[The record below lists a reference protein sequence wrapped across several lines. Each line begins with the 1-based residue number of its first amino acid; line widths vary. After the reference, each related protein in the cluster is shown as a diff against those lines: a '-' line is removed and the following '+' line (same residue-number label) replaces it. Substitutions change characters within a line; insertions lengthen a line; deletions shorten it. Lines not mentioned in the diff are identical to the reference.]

1 MPGAPRGH
9 QIPSPSIPTRSTLN
23 LRAVPHS
30 PLPVGAIPLPARNVV
45 QFRLHHGP
53 RWPIK
58 TYLVKWSGNKPVSRN
73 RGGSPHP
80 LLGTGPFGFE
90 DAGSRAPKRLGDATA
105 CATGSFLEAIEM
117 CGRGCGPKEK
127 PPPFSSNLDKDQ
139 S

>member
-1 MPGAPRGH
+1 M
-9 QIPSPSIPTRSTLN
+9 
-23 LRAVPHS
+23 
-30 PLPVGAIPLPARNVV
+30 
-45 QFRLHHGP
+45 
-53 RWPIK
+53 
-58 TYLVKWSGNKPVSRN
+58 SRN

-139 S
+139 SWVNCHKSDQRRGFQEAPNVRGRKTKPLSA